1 MGEQRE
7 RDYLID
13 VSRLIWRAW
22 RGRPATGI
30 DRVCLAY
37 CERYAAR
44 AHAVIQRR
52 GSIRVISPRQSDR
65 LFQLLLQGSAASKT
79 KLAAVLVGALL
90 RARKSAPRSGMVYF
104 NVGHTGLDD
113 PALPRWIKRNAVRA
127 IYLLHDLIPLT
138 HPQYCRAG
146 EREKHARRMTYA
158 LDSASGIIANSEDT
172 RAELERFAV
181 SQRRSMPPSVV
192 AWLSGQTA
200 PLNVTPVRLERPYF
214 VAVGTIEARKNH
226 LMLLEVWDRLV
237 EAMGS
242 KAPILVI
249 IGGRGWE
256 AEDVMARLDDL
267 GPLQNSVQEVRACN
281 DEELAAWI
289 AGARALLMPSFVE
302 GFGLPVVEALQLGTP
317 VIASDLPVY
326 HEIVGDR
333 PTYLDPTDVPDWTE
347 AISDFTGDGPERR
360 RQMTA
365 IQGYHGPTWEQ
376 HFRTVEAWLEGLDTA
391 AFSFSSA
398 VCP

>member
-1 MGEQRE
+1 M
-7 RDYLID
+7 
-13 VSRLIWRAW
+13 
-22 RGRPATGI
+22 
-30 DRVCLAY
+30 
-37 CERYAAR
+37 
-44 AHAVIQRR
+44 
-52 GSIRVISPRQSDR
+52 
-65 LFQLLLQGSAASKT
+65 
-79 KLAAVLVGALL
+79 
-90 RARKSAPRSGMVYF
+90 
-104 NVGHTGLDD
+104 
-113 PALPRWIKRNAVRA
+113 
-127 IYLLHDLIPLT
+127 T
-138 HPQYCRAG
+138 H
-146 EREKHARRMTYA
+146 A

-172 RAELERFAV
+172 RAELERFAA
-181 SQRRSMPPSVV
+181 SRGRSMPPI
-192 AWLSGQTA
+192 
-200 PLNVTPVRLERPYF
+200 

-242 KAPILVI
+242 KAPLLVI

-256 AEDVMARLDDL
+256 AEDAMARLDDL

-360 RQMTA
+360 RQITA
-365 IQGYHGPTWEQ
+365 IEGYHGPTWEQ

-391 AFSFSSA
+391 AF
-398 VCP
+398 